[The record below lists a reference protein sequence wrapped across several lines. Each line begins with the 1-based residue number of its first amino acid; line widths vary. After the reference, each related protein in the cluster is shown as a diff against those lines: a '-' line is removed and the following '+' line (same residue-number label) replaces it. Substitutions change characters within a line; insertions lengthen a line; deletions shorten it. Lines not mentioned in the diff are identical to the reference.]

1 MAKTSSIA
9 KNQRRQRIVQKYAK
23 KREALLSVL
32 RDPKKPTE
40 ERDDAARKLREL
52 PRDINPN
59 RVRNRCLLTGRSR
72 AYLRKFGLCRNQFRE
87 IALLAEIPGVRKA
100 SW

>member
-9 KNQRRQRIVQKYAK
+9 KNERRRRTVDKFAAK
-23 KREALLSVL
+23 RAALLDVL
-32 RDPKKPTE
+32 RDANKPLE
-40 ERDDAARKLREL
+40 ERDDAARKLRDL

-59 RVRNRCLLTGRSR
+59 RVRNRCLLTGRPR